1 MFIVWE
7 GAVAV
12 TEATEFEEPICI
24 YTKGSVINLYQIMM
38 DDELPFNYH
47 AVWPDEYSI
56 SP

>member
-47 AVWPDEYSI
+47 AVWPDEYCI